1 MIRQTRLCLS
11 SCEKI
16 LTIELYNVSKYTC
29 NWILCIRY
37 ALLFAR
43 ALNEVVYDKGC
54 DGEV

>member
-1 MIRQTRLCLS
+1 MIRHTRLCLS